1 MMKNIFKVFCLSV
14 VCISFICSTNS
25 FALNKNRPNRASRE
39 ETLNTIVAIVN
50 DDIVTESELQK
61 RVRLYKLEAKDALM
75 ASDNTIRN
83 QVLNQLI
90 EQKIALQTAAR
101 VGIEVEDELVNRSI
115 QSLLEKNNLSQGQ
128 LETLLTEHQ
137 SSYTD
142 YQNIVHDELLLQK
155 FLQQEVGGRIK
166 ISKQE
171 VDRYL
176 NSLVYSQNNIT
187 EYKIADILIALPEV
201 PSSNDTQKA
210 NKKADLIIRKLAKGE
225 NFEDLAAKYSQAN
238 NALEGGDMGWRR
250 VEEIPLLFVNEAK
263 TLKVGDYAG
272 PIKAANG
279 LHILK
284 LLDVKGQKLRH
295 VVTEYKTRHILIKV
309 EIIDD
314 DDAVKS
320 RLANLRQRVMQGES
334 FEELARQYSQDPVSA
349 AKGGSLGWVPPGVMV
364 PEFENVMTNQ
374 ALKQVSQPFRSQY
387 GWHILLVEDKRNKDN
402 TKEHYANE
410 LRQKIYQRKF
420 VEESQ
425 NLLRRLR
432 NSSFVEV
439 HSKKNA

>member
-137 SSYTD
+137 LSYTD